1 MLGGKKSST
10 EKPCETIDTLV
21 GPKSEV
27 IGDIA
32 FSGGLRIDGKVKG
45 NISAGEPG
53 NSTLVVSELGE
64 VDGSV
69 DVPYL
74 IVNGTIKGTITCSG
88 RVELQPNARI
98 TADIHYKAL
107 EMSAGASVSG
117 AMVCDTGNSVAN
129 LKAVPTGEA
138 AITES
143 EKASAS

>member
-1 MLGGKKSST
+1 MLGGKKSSS

-32 FSGGLRIDGKVKG
+32 FAGGLRIDGKVKG
-45 NISAGEPG
+45 NISAREPG

-69 DVPYL
+69 VVPYL

-88 RVELQPNARI
+88 RVELQPNACI

-107 EMSAGASVSG
+107 EMSAGATVSG
-117 AMVCDTGNSVAN
+117 AMVCDADKSVAN

-138 AITES
+138 TTEG